1 MSRMALS
8 RRLTS
13 DRTDFKQITTMVVI
27 GAVLLAGCAGIAAF
41 ALSFR
46 ASKFSIEPGQV
57 LVYRLSTTTT
67 EIGTDHREGRPQT
80 DERIIALIGI
90 GLGNEA
96 ALLAEESRGR
106 DRLSLHRF
114 EPDGS
119 NVLLDAAARPT
130 SGSRAIGIFD
140 FNLFALPPAA
150 SDQAWEAQI
159 TYGLL
164 PPAKQLVQARVRRS
178 QSKSNPEFQLKPP
191 GTLEWVDQGTYRQV
205 RDLQATYRF
214 KNSLN
219 TVDQATIKCV
229 WSTEQPQPANTRRW
243 RMVTV
248 VELIDNDTLNED
260 PVRLRAVAVDCA
272 AAGEA
277 LNDTQIA
284 PERRR
289 TLGASLRTA
298 DTAVARL
305 RQLADRLAVEVL
317 RQPAVQPLQV
327 RAPSQRHQLQVAIGP
342 ENQKEQA
349 EQLARTL
356 LAGGFT
362 ARVEPAPAGRLRVVV
377 GPYADKDAAILE
389 RLQLSYP
396 YLKPLWI
403 EALP

>member
-1 MSRMALS
+1 MALS
-8 RRLTS
+8 RRLVS
-13 DRTDFKQITTMVVI
+13 DRPDFKQITTMVVI

-46 ASKFSIEPGQV
+46 ASKFHLEPGQV
-57 LVYRLSTTTT
+57 LIYRLSTTTT
-67 EIGTDHREGRPQT
+67 EIGSDHREDRPQI

-90 GLGNEA
+90 GPGNEA
-96 ALLAEESRGR
+96 AFLAEESRGR

-114 EPDGS
+114 EPNGS

-130 SGSRAIGIFD
+130 SGSRAIGVFD
-140 FNLFALPPAA
+140 FNLFALPPTA

-159 TYGLL
+159 TYGLM

-191 GTLEWVDQGTYRQV
+191 SSLEWIDQGTYRQV
-205 RDLQATYRF
+205 RDLQAIYRF
-214 KNSLN
+214 KNSLG
-219 TVDQATIKCV
+219 TIDQATIKCTFSV
-229 WSTEQPQPANTRRW
+229 EQPPPASIRRW
-243 RMVTV
+243 RLVTV
-248 VELIDNDTLNED
+248 VELIDNDILAEE
-260 PVRLRAVAVDCA
+260 PLRLRSVAVDCA

-277 LNDTQIA
+277 LSDPQIG

-289 TLGASLRTA
+289 ELAARLRTA
-298 DTAVARL
+298 DTAVGRL

-317 RQPAVQPLQV
+317 RLPPTQPQQQ
-327 RAPSQRHQLQVAIGP
+327 RAPRLRHQLQVAIGP

-356 LAGGFT
+356 LAGGFA

-377 GPYADKDAAILE
+377 GPYPEKDAALLE
-389 RLQLSYP
+389 RLQKAYP

-403 EALP
+403 EAL